1 MKGDVLGEFEEIIL
15 LIVAVLG
22 DDAYGLGIRDELERQ
37 TSRSAAIG
45 AVHATLNRL
54 QEKGYVKSGMTEGTQ
69 ERGGR
74 RKRVFHVTGSGR
86 KALIESKD
94 VRVTLWSQLP
104 DLNLGE
110 V

>member
-15 LIVAVLG
+15 LIVALLASE
-22 DDAYGLGIRDELERQ
+22 AYGLGIRDELERQ
-37 TSRSAAIG
+37 TGRSAAIG

-54 QEKGYVKSGMTEGTQ
+54 EEKGYVDSEMKEGTQ

-74 RKRVFHVTGSGR
+74 RKRVFRMTGLGR

-94 VRVTLWSQLP
+94 VRVNLWRQLP
-104 DLNLGE
+104 DLKLGKA
-110 V
+110 